1 MHVLPGTRQRAAL
14 AECALATQS
23 SATHNMWLVGLV
35 SERPPQQASNQVRPS
50 LPASSESWMSRFLCW
65 MTCL

>member
-1 MHVLPGTRQRAAL
+1 MHVLAGT
-14 AECALATQS
+14 ECALATQL

-35 SERPPQQASNQVRPS
+35 LERSPQQASNQVRPS
-50 LPASSESWMSRFLCW
+50 LPTSSESWMSRFLCW